1 MKKLIL
7 SLLLSL
13 SPLFFAIA
21 ASAEEIKSFETDIS
35 INKDGTVDVRET
47 IEYDFGNLYRH
58 GIFREIPEL
67 RVNNEGKKY
76 ILDYTDFSVK
86 DIEGNNYQYKLSR
99 YNNIITLKIGDP
111 DKTITGINRYV
122 IGYRISGV
130 LTYFSDH
137 DELYF
142 NATGNDWE
150 VPIGV
155 ARTTVKLPKVVE
167 ENKIRAACYTGA
179 TGSTETLCNFSVEGP
194 VISFDT
200 QQPLLYG
207 EGLTIVAGFP
217 KQMIATLEAKPY
229 VPFWETPFGRILA
242 FVLTTVLII
251 AAVAWYIITPFY
263 IIYKWFKEGRDP
275 EGTVGQV
282 SAWFDPPKSV
292 KTDRYLTPGEVG
304 TLGDETVDLKDIS
317 ATIIDL
323 ARRGYIKIEERK
335 KKDFYL
341 LKKVPKT
348 RGNHTLLPFE
358 KTLLDK
364 FFKSKSELRLKDAK
378 LYEEVEEV
386 KKSLYEAVVSEGLFP
401 KNPQSIRTI
410 YYVISFLA
418 LFTGNM
424 FLAIVALV
432 FGRVM
437 PRKTVD
443 GANAKNVAQSLKNFL
458 SSQERQL
465 KFQADKQMMFEKL
478 LPFAVAF
485 GVEKIWAKRFEN
497 LDIKQPS
504 WYSGYGTSH
513 FSSYIFVN
521 SLSSSMSSFRTAAT
535 PTRSSTGH
543 SSGFSGGFS
552 GGGGGGGGGGSW

>member
-111 DKTITGINRYV
+111 DKTITRINRYV
-122 IGYRISGV
+122 IGYRISGA

-179 TGSTETLCNFSVEGP
+179 TGSTETLCNFSVEVP
-194 VISFDT
+194 AIAFNT

-207 EGLTIVAGFP
+207 EGLTIVVGFP
-217 KQMIATLEAKPY
+217 KQMVATLEAKLY

-251 AAVAWYIITPFY
+251 AAIAWYMIAPFY

-335 KKDFYL
+335 KKDSYL